1 MGQTAL
7 SRWVL
12 GFFGFAL
19 CAWAPLH
26 AQAAATAQGV
36 ALNSSAGCSNANL
49 DLSLTTI
56 GASTE
61 FGEST
66 NSGPDPL
73 GTFRSPTTVLAT
85 FTGTYSGYAIG
96 ISPQQPADTLIGA
109 YAYIG
114 ETPPAPGNTAEFF
127 IYYNCTTRRV
137 LLACSGAYGTCP
149 QTAKQAAALLAG
161 PRVPALSDWALAL
174 TALLVA
180 GAGALALRR
189 GSAYGVDK
197 P

>member
-1 MGQTAL
+1 MGRTAL
-7 SRWVL
+7 SGWIL
-12 GFFGFAL
+12 GFFVFAL
-19 CAWAPLH
+19 CALAPLH
-26 AQAAATAQGV
+26 ARGAATAQGV

-49 DLSLTTI
+49 DLTLTTS

-73 GTFRSPTTVLAT
+73 GTFRSPTSVLAT

-109 YAYIG
+109 YAYVG

-127 IYYNCTTRRV
+127 VYYNCTTRRV
-137 LLACSGAYGTCP
+137 LLACFGAYGTCP

-161 PRVPALSDWALAL
+161 PQVPALADWALAL
-174 TALLVA
+174 AGALVA
-180 GAGALALRR
+180 GAGMLALRR
-189 GSAYGVDK
+189 RTA
-197 P
+197 

>member
-7 SRWVL
+7 SRWIL